1 MSITNKCSINVSCY
15 YFLSLIKQ
23 DVVQRSPSPMTP
35 IEINLL
41 LPSPRSKIEERETSW
56 WLGRLQVGEAILLF
70 SELLPSSATE
80 LLMQRIYVHH
90 CFLLKCGGAPE
101 HTWPWKWSKAF
112 LEFHVSSL
120 GVSLKHECILVILFT
135 QHLIHSIFEVSGRD
149 SSSFETSAQLSNFE
163 THVKLGEYKELSSPC
178 ANLFSALLS
187 STCLPITVSL
197 Q

>member
-23 DVVQRSPSPMTP
+23 DVFQRSPSPMTP

-41 LPSPRSKIEERETSW
+41 LPSPRSKTGERETLW
-56 WLGRLQVGEAILLF
+56 WLGRLLVGEAIFLF

-80 LLMQRIYVHH
+80 LLMQCIYVQH
-90 CFLLKCGGAPE
+90 CCLLKWGEAPE
-101 HTWPWKWSKAF
+101 HMWPSRWGKS
-112 LEFHVSSL
+112 LHVSSL
-120 GVSLKHECILVILFT
+120 GVSLKHEHVLVILFT
-135 QHLIHSIFEVSGRD
+135 QHLIHSIFEVSGRGG
-149 SSSFETSAQLSNFE
+149 SSFETSAQFSNFE
-163 THVKLGEYKELSSPC
+163 THVKLGGYKELSSPC

-187 STCLPITVSL
+187 STCPPITDMVPL